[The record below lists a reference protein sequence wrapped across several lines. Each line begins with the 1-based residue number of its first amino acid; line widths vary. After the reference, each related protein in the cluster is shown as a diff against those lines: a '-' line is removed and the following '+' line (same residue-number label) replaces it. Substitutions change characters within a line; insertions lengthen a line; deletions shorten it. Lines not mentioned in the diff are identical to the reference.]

1 MIEIEK
7 KVIGSSGSEYSV
19 TVRADEKQIKATCN
33 CQAGKHGLLC
43 KHIKQV
49 LDELYK
55 TNSLFKAHYE
65 MSGMHAALEE
75 LAIAEHELER
85 LKKEVSDK
93 KKKISRLICG

>member
-19 TVRADEKQIKATCN
+19 TVRANEKQIKSICN
-33 CQAGKHGLLC
+33 CQAGINGVLC
-43 KHIKQV
+43 KHVKQV
-49 LDELYK
+49 LDDQISI
-55 TNSLFKAHYE
+55 NPSFKEHYQS
-65 MSGMHAALEE
+65 SGIHAAFEE